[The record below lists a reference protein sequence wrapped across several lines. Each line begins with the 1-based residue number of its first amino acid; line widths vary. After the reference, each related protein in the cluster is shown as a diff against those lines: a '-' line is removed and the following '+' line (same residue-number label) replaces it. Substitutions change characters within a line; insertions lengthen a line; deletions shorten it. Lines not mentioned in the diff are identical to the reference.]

1 MNGTCQPGSPDVNC
15 IDSECTGNCQG
26 CAQGDGPDTA
36 SGGCY
41 WPQDLD
47 GTCGAHWSSTALG
60 DVGGA
65 AWYVN
70 FITAQ
75 VGDSAFESTMTV
87 RCVRPIPFMED
98 VNDVINDV
106 ADAGE
111 DVPDDPDVPGQDAVT
126 V

>member
-1 MNGTCQPGSPDVNC
+1 M
-15 IDSECTGNCQG
+15 
-26 CAQGDGPDTA
+26 
-36 SGGCY
+36 
-41 WPQDLD
+41 L
-47 GTCGAHWSSTALG
+47 
-60 DVGGA
+60 
-65 AWYVN
+65 
-70 FITAQ
+70 
-75 VGDSAFESTMTV
+75 TV